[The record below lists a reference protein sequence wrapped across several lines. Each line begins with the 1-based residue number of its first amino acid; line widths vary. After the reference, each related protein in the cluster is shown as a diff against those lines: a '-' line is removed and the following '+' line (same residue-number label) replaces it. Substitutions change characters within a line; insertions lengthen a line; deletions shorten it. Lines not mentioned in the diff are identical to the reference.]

1 VVEAVID
8 FERGVSHAARGGVR
22 GGRGKE
28 GWAMQGRQRKNLN
41 PEGVSRSA
49 EEAASSRPPESSHGE
64 PRAPPPLHNTTQT
77 DARQKQTNTTKS
89 HIREKVTQKPSFR
102 RSRLAQKPSCCR
114 GFQIET
120 LEHHQDTQKCTRVLW
135 CVWTRTTLVS
145 NCSRGRWQ

>member
-1 VVEAVID
+1 MVEAVID

-77 DARQKQTNTTKS
+77 DARQNKQT
-89 HIREKVTQKPSFR
+89 PR
-102 RSRLAQKPSCCR
+102 RA
-114 GFQIET
+114 T
-120 LEHHQDTQKCTRVLW
+120 
-135 CVWTRTTLVS
+135 
-145 NCSRGRWQ
+145 

>member
-1 VVEAVID
+1 MVEAVID

-64 PRAPPPLHNTTQT
+64 PYAPPPLHNTTRT
-77 DARQKQTNTTKS
+77 DARQHKQT
-89 HIREKVTQKPSFR
+89 REAT
-102 RSRLAQKPSCCR
+102 
-114 GFQIET
+114 
-120 LEHHQDTQKCTRVLW
+120 
-135 CVWTRTTLVS
+135 
-145 NCSRGRWQ
+145 